1 MIDPDTFPIARKW
14 PPKDPGVIQLYSF
27 PTPNGVKA
35 SIALEELGLPY
46 EPHLVRLGDEFVKSP
61 EFLSLNPNGKIPAM
75 IDPDGPGGQPIG
87 LWESHTILT
96 YLAEKT
102 GKLGGEGRQR
112 WEVQKWLAWQVAGLG
127 PMFGQMGH
135 FVKLA
140 KEDVPY
146 GKARYTAEA
155 KRLLGVIE
163 GQLQDRDWIAG
174 EFSIADIAIA
184 PWLNA
189 LEFYEAKEDVGW
201 HDHPNAAAYVDR
213 FYARPAVQK
222 ARRIPD
228 PDAG

>member
-1 MIDPDTFPIARKW
+1 MTDLSDFPITRKW

-46 EPHLVRLGDEFVKSP
+46 EPHLVPLGDEYVKSP
-61 EFLSLNPNGKIPAM
+61 EFLSLSPNNKIPAM
-75 IDPDGPGGQPIG
+75 IDPDGPDGAPID

-96 YLAEKT
+96 YLSEKT
-102 GKLGGEGRQR
+102 GKLGGTGRDR
-112 WEVQKWLAWQVAGLG
+112 WEVQKWLSWQVAGLG

-140 KEDVPY
+140 KEKVPY
-146 GKARYTAEA
+146 AQDRYIGEA
-155 KRLLGVIE
+155 KRLLGVIDR
-163 GQLQDRDWIAG
+163 QLDGREWVAG
-174 EFSIADIAIA
+174 DFSIADIAIA

-189 LEFYEAKEDVGW
+189 LEFYEAKEMIDW
-201 HDHPNAAAYVDR
+201 TSHENAVAYVDR

-222 ARRIPD
+222 GRRIPD
-228 PDAG
+228 PDG